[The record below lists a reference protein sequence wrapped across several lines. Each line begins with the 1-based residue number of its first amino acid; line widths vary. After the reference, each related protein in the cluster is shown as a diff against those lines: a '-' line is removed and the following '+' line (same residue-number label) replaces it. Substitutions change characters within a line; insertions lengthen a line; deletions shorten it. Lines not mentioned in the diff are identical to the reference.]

1 MNWEDLR
8 IKLEPAKDW
17 IIFNQLEDGS
27 IPWDEKGKCD
37 PWDHCECLIALA
49 IYKEWDAFD
58 KGLAWFFN
66 NINKDGLISPEFK
79 NQESTQHHFESHHAP
94 YVALPIMQARL
105 MGRNEPKIDE
115 FESKLENIFDNLKN
129 FKDKDGY
136 YFWAKDKNG
145 YSDNS
150 LITATMSIF
159 LSLKALN
166 NESSID
172 LDLKKWNE
180 KFDRDGVDRSRFS
193 MDFYYPYLA
202 GIKKDK
208 NEFKLN
214 LKNFYKEGLGV
225 KCVEEE
231 PWVTIAESSECI
243 IAALVVGEEDTAN
256 KIFKN
261 IMQFQDPKGV
271 FPTGYQYDLKI
282 FWPEEKSTWTN
293 AALIIAAHAIS
304 NYKDRKGDNGNIFL
318 HLNGLLKSDQTIHST
333 N

>member
-8 IKLEPAKDW
+8 CKLEPAKDW
-17 IIFNQLEDGS
+17 IIFNQSKDGS
-27 IPWDEKGKCD
+27 ILWDENGKCD

-49 IYKEWDAFD
+49 IYEEWDAFD
-58 KGLAWFFN
+58 KGVDWFFH

-79 NQESTQHHFESHHAP
+79 NQESVQDHFESHHAP
-94 YVALPIMQARL
+94 YISLPLMQAKL
-105 MGRNEPKIDE
+105 MGRDESKVTE
-115 FESKLENIFDNLKN
+115 FESKIETIFNRLKN

-166 NESSID
+166 NNFSID
-172 LDLKKWNE
+172 LNKEKWNE
-180 KFDRDGVDRSRFS
+180 KFNRDGVDRSRFS
-193 MDFYYPYLA
+193 MDFFYPYLA
-202 GIKKDK
+202 GIKKDRNDFK
-208 NEFKLN
+208 NH
-214 LKNFYKEGLGV
+214 LKIFYKEGLGV
-225 KCVEEE
+225 KCVKEE
-231 PWVTIAESSECI
+231 PWVTIAESSECA
-243 IAALVVGEEDTAN
+243 IAALVVGEEEIAN
-256 KIFKN
+256 QIFKN
-261 IMQFQDPKGV
+261 IMQFQNPEGV

-304 NYKDRKGDNGNIFL
+304 NYKDKKVKNGNIFL
-318 HLNGLLKSDQTIHST
+318 HLNGLLKSD
-333 N
+333 